1 MTTTDYGTKA
11 DTAFFREI
19 TDVFAKHPEAAQKY
33 ALASLALEK
42 QLGIDYGRQHAVSRI
57 EDGRIVTEFYDRET
71 GPQVTPPASAMSTA
85 PARMRS
91 QARASETREEDWPES

>member
-1 MTTTDYGTKA
+1 MAVTTTDYGAKA

-33 ALASLALEK
+33 ALASLALEE

-57 EDGRIVTEFYDRET
+57 EDGRIVTEFHDRET
-71 GPQVTPPASAMSTA
+71 GPQVIRASACIKWEL
-85 PARMRS
+85 RG
-91 QARASETREEDWPES
+91 QNLVCVDWHELEM